1 MSYNI
6 FRPYPDRV
14 NMNIGYKR
22 VSTLDQNT
30 SRQLV
35 DVALDKVF
43 EDKIS
48 GKSLNRPELQ
58 NLLNFVREG
67 DNVHVHSMDRL
78 ARNLEDLLSLVNQL
92 TSKGVSVQFH
102 KENLLFDNTSS
113 TKAMTKL
120 ILSIMGAVAEF
131 ERMLI
136 LERQREG
143 IALAKKRGAY
153 TGRKPIKSNLI
164 EETKKLINDGMS
176 VAQACRETK
185 VSRATYYKYL
195 KANK

>member
-1 MSYNI
+1 MSYNSL
-6 FRPYPDRV
+6 RPYPDRV

-35 DVALDKVF
+35 DVALEKVF
-43 EDKIS
+43 EDKVS
-48 GKSLNRPELQ
+48 GKSLDRPELQ
-58 NLLNFVREG
+58 NLLDFAREG
-67 DNVHVHSMDRL
+67 DSVHIHSMDRL
-78 ARNLEDLLSLVNQL
+78 ARNLEDLLSLVNHL
-92 TSKGVSVQFH
+92 TNKGVSVHFH
-102 KENLLFDNTSS
+102 KENLIFDNTSS

-143 IALAKKRGAY
+143 IALAKKRGVY
-153 TGRKPIKSNLI
+153 TGRKPIKTTLI
-164 EETKKLINDGMS
+164 KETQKLINEGMS

-185 VSRATYYKYL
+185 VSRATYYKYI
-195 KANK
+195 KQS

>member
-1 MSYNI
+1 MI
-6 FRPYPDRV
+6 
-14 NMNIGYKR
+14 IGYKR

-35 DVALDKVF
+35 DVTLEKVF
-43 EDKIS
+43 EDKVS
-48 GKSLNRPELQ
+48 GKNLDRPELQ
-58 NLLNFVREG
+58 NLLDFVREG
-67 DNVHVHSMDRL
+67 DSVHIHSMDRL
-78 ARNLEDLLSLVNQL
+78 ARNLEDLLSLVNRL
-92 TSKGVSVQFH
+92 TSKGVSVHFH

-143 IALAKKRGAY
+143 IALAKKRGVY
-153 TGRKPIKSNLI
+153 TGRKPIKANLI
-164 EETKKLINDGMS
+164 EETQKLVNEGMS

-185 VSRATYYKYL
+185 VSRATYYKYI
-195 KANK
+195 KNSK

>member
-1 MSYNI
+1 MSYNSL
-6 FRPYPDRV
+6 RPYPDRV

-35 DVALDKVF
+35 DIALEKVF
-43 EDKIS
+43 EDKVS
-48 GKSLNRPELQ
+48 GKSLDRPELQ
-58 NLLNFVREG
+58 NLLDFAREG
-67 DNVHVHSMDRL
+67 DSVHIHSMDRL
-78 ARNLEDLLSLVNQL
+78 ARNLEDLLSLVNHL
-92 TSKGVSVQFH
+92 TNKGVSVHFH
-102 KENLLFDNTSS
+102 KENLIFDNTSS

-143 IALAKKRGAY
+143 IALAKKRGVY
-153 TGRKPIKSNLI
+153 TGRKPIKTTLI
-164 EETKKLINDGMS
+164 KETQKLINEGMS

-185 VSRATYYKYL
+185 VSRATYYKYI
-195 KANK
+195 KQS